1 MLKLLRKSIPKHPRK
16 WRFLHSEVRHYV
28 RAFTGDHVQPL
39 TEDTLTGR
47 FLVYMGSNKI
57 PHQAIPL
64 DKVNLIANFKSQR
77 LDVKTADPS
86 IISAMINALGDGNL
100 VSNKYEIEDMFR
112 TLDSGCC
119 SRINEFTIEDH
130 FNLLN
135 AFTNIIG
142 HKVSKS
148 NYFLLGLK
156 LLTNQKNHLNKEKLV
171 HLMFYIGLL
180 KKNHVAQD
188 MIRQCI
194 KLFTKETIDNLTRE
208 NLCIIC
214 NSTFKTSTKI
224 KNFLLLDRIKS
235 YINNNL
241 NLLNDAAVFVTFLK
255 TLRHNRYQDEDILN
269 TITCTMFFN
278 ETLQYYSFSAMCHI
292 LALYADFL
300 FYDENVLNTLT
311 SRCLEQ
317 LKNSTFT
324 SKNTYLIDQP
334 RTKDIKRLLWALSN
348 LGYKLSQEDVD
359 NVIMSH
365 IRVRIQ
371 AGEFVNDQ
379 GSLVQMILY
388 LWMMQYKARD
398 LIREVLTAEV
408 AKGIWGNQVT
418 CIESLN
424 LLLTCIY
431 YEDPE
436 LFYQLNLRPQQT
448 SSSAYNQNIQ
458 LAKRPTLQTIVDN
471 LKSIAVQNGIDKYEV
486 GCQVPFINIIGI
498 AGFQKK
504 IYKTVNI
511 EVLDQY
517 TCLKNTDNVP
527 SGLMKLKLRILDRCD
542 EGLIVNEE

>member
-1 MLKLLRKSIPKHPRK
+1 MLKLLRESIPKHPRK
-16 WRFLHSEVRHYV
+16 WKFLQSEVRYYA
-28 RAFTGDHVQPL
+28 RGFTVDHVQPL

-47 FLVYMGSNKI
+47 FLVYVTPTKNS
-57 PHQAIPL
+57 HQATPL
-64 DKVNLIANFKSQR
+64 DKVNLIASFKCHR
-77 LDVKTADPS
+77 LNVKTADS
-86 IISAMINALGDGNL
+86 SVISAMINALDDSNI
-100 VSNKYEIEDMFR
+100 VRNKYEFEDLFR
-112 TLDSGCC
+112 ALDSGCC
-119 SRINEFTIEDH
+119 SRINELAIEDH

-135 AFTNIIG
+135 AFTNVIG
-142 HKVSKS
+142 HKIRKS
-148 NYFLLGLK
+148 NYFLLALK
-156 LLTNQKNHLNKEKLV
+156 VLTNQKNYLNKEQLV

-180 KKNHVAQD
+180 KKDRIAQD

-194 KLFTKETIDNLTRE
+194 KLFTKETINNLTKE
-208 NLCIIC
+208 DLCIIC

-224 KNFLLLDRIKS
+224 KNFLLLYRIKS

-241 NLLNDAAVFVTFLK
+241 NLLSDPAGFVTFIK

-300 FYDENVLNTLT
+300 FYDENVLNILT
-311 SRCLEQ
+311 SKCLEL
-317 LKNSTFT
+317 LKGSTFT

-348 LGYKLSQEDVD
+348 LGYKLPQKDID
-359 NVIMSH
+359 NIIMPQ
-365 IRVRIQ
+365 IKVRIKTGQ
-371 AGEFVNDQ
+371 FVNDQ

-398 LIREVLTAEV
+398 LIREVLTVEV
-408 AKGIWGNQVT
+408 ARDIWGNQIA

-431 YEDPE
+431 HEDPE
-436 LFYQLNLRPQQT
+436 LFHQINLHPQQT
-448 SSSAYNQNIQ
+448 LSSAYHQNIQ
-458 LAKRPTLQTIVDN
+458 LAKRPILQTIVDN
-471 LKSIAVQNGIDKYEV
+471 LKSIAVRNGIDKYEV

-498 AGFQKK
+498 TGFQKK

-511 EVLDQY
+511 EVLDEY
-517 TCLKNTDNVP
+517 TCLKNTENVP
-527 SGLMKLKLRILDRCD
+527 SGLMKLKLRILDGCD
-542 EGLIVNEE
+542 QGLIVV